1 LILKSKGA
9 LERWALATL
18 SKLLIG
24 SHAFNCPYLESL
36 LVNLAEDSICV
47 SLASAHDL
55 LEVLIDCLVAQLDLG
70 LYRGQTK
77 VSVTSYDQTW
87 ETLLVEPDCVREYQ
101 FTALDFG
108 RVGGQ
113 KMFHKPFE
121 LVRLQPACSLFVA
134 LAIR

>member
-9 LERWALATL
+9 LERWALATVPSL
-18 SKLLIG
+18 FIG
-24 SHAFNCPYLESL
+24 PHPFNCFYLESL
-36 LVNLAEDSICV
+36 LVNLAEDSVCV

-55 LEVLIDCLVAQLDLG
+55 LEVLIDCLMAQLDLG

-77 VSVTSYDQTW
+77 VFVTSYDQTW
-87 ETLLVEPDCVREYQ
+87 ETLLVEPDSVREYQ

-113 KMFHKPFE
+113 QMFHKPFE
-121 LVRLQPACSLFVA
+121 IVRLQPACSLFVA
-134 LAIR
+134 LAI